1 MEATHRFI
9 AVEGPIGVGKTS
21 FARTLS
27 SSLDANLIL
36 EESDDN
42 PFLPEFYKNRA
53 KYALQTQ
60 LHFLVTRYQ
69 QLVKL
74 ISRDLFM
81 QRIVADYTMAK
92 DRLFARINLN
102 DDEMFLYD
110 KISGLISQTL
120 PQPGLIIFL
129 QASTENLVS
138 RIRKRGKSFEKN
150 IDANYLNDLNEAYNS
165 YFFSYDRGPLLVVQ
179 TDDIDPV
186 SNREDFDDLLNQISK
201 PIKGTHYY
209 VPPGRTLLG

>member
-1 MEATHRFI
+1 MESTHRFI

-21 FARTLS
+21 FARALS
-27 SSLDANLIL
+27 QALNAHLIL

-53 KYALQTQ
+53 KHALQTQ

-81 QRIVADYTMAK
+81 QRIVADYTMDK
-92 DRLFARINLN
+92 DRLFAQVNLN
-102 DDEMFLYD
+102 EQEMYLYD
-110 KISGLISQTL
+110 KISELISRTL
-120 PQPGLIIFL
+120 PQPDLIIFL
-129 QASTENLVS
+129 QASTENLIS
-138 RIRKRGKSFEKN
+138 RIRKRGKSFERN
-150 IDANYLNDLNEAYNS
+150 FDIGYLNDLNEAYNS
-165 YFFSYDRGPLLVVQ
+165 YFFSYDKGPLLVVQ
-179 TDDIDPV
+179 TDEIDFV
-186 SNREDFDDLLNQISK
+186 NNRADFDDLINQIAK
-201 PIKGTHYY
+201 PVRGTHYY